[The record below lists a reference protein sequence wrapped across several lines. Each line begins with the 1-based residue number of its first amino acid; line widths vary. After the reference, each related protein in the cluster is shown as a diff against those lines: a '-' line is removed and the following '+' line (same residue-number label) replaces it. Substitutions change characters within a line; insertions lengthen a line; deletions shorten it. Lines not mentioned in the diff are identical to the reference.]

1 MTNETLKAMAE
12 GKKRKIML
20 SIHLLNQIK
29 FEQDGKLLESLM
41 VPKLQLLLGYLII
54 NRNRAVSRD
63 HLAQIMWPDRT
74 ESTGRNNLRRLLHRV
89 RQQLPNADQHIQ
101 ATSHSLSWLTSGGST
116 IDLIDYESA
125 LTDYENPAAIQQIV
139 QDAPPQF
146 MPGMTEDWVIEAENK
161 LKQLWRQ
168 GLEMTADLCVVKH
181 QIGGAVDAVS
191 RLLDESPLNENIYRR
206 LMQLHMQHDNR
217 PAAVMVYYR
226 CVQTLRDTLGIPP
239 SAPTRDLHQKLLMSD
254 AMVEVELEPEE
265 VRMMTPMPKFVSTDS
280 GMHLIPA
287 V

>member
-1 MTNETLKAMAE
+1 
-12 GKKRKIML
+12 ML
-20 SIHLLNQIK
+20 TIHLLNQIK

-54 NRNRAVSRD
+54 NRDRAVSRD
-63 HLAQIMWPDRT
+63 HLAQIMWPDRP
-74 ESTGRNNLRRLLHRV
+74 ESSGRNNLRRLLHRV
-89 RQQLPNADQHIQ
+89 RQQLPNADHHIR
-101 ATSHSLSWLTSGGST
+101 ATSHSLSWLTSDDAK
-116 IDLIDYESA
+116 IDLVEYEA
-125 LTDYENPAAIQQIV
+125 VLTNYENPAAIQRMV
-139 QDAPPQF
+139 QNSPPQF
-146 MPGMTEDWVIEAENK
+146 MPGMTEDWVVEAENR
-161 LKQLWRQ
+161 LKQMWRQ

-191 RLLDESPLNENIYRR
+191 RLLDENPLNENFYRR

-239 SAPTRDLHQKLLMSD
+239 SAPTRDLHQKLLMTD
-254 AMVEVELEPEE
+254 ATLEIEAE
-265 VRMMTPMPKFVSTDS
+265 DVVQMMTPMPSYTSTDS